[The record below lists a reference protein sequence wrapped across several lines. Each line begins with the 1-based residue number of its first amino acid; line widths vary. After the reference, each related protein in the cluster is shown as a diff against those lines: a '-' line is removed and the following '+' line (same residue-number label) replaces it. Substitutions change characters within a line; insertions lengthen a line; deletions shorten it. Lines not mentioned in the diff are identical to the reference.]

1 MKNPA
6 IDWPGAMQRRGSI
19 SPPIPDL
26 GEAPK
31 GPSPRGL
38 AQSYHHMPELA
49 ATVKVNRT
57 KQKHTARIRSPRF
70 DDTEPR
76 RHARIEQR
84 RSGERIGMIA
94 DVSGIGALN
103 HPDAGVMVDRYNAHR
118 DACEQL
124 AHYVAVPQGIN
135 RDFFPAS
142 LFYYPGE
149 RSGMIGLFP
158 GLAVLLNE

>member
-6 IDWPGAMQRRGSI
+6 IDWPGAMPRRGST

-31 GPSPRGL
+31 GHLCADLRKAITICLNSWPPSR
-38 AQSYHHMPELA
+38 M
-49 ATVKVNRT
+49 NRT
-57 KQKHTARIRSPRF
+57 KQKRMPRVKSPRL
-70 DDTEPR
+70 DEAEPR
-76 RHARIEQR
+76 RRARLEQR

-103 HPDAGVMVDRYNAHR
+103 HPDAGVMANRYNAHR

-135 RDFFPAS
+135 RDFFQAS
-142 LFYYPGE
+142 LFSYSGE
-149 RSGMIGLFP
+149 RSGMIG
-158 GLAVLLNE
+158 